1 MRIGHCADLH
11 LGHQRYHAVTP
22 EGRNQREQD
31 VSNAWFRAVDG
42 IVEAAPDLLFIAGD
56 VFDVARPTNY
66 ADDDAAAGIA
76 KLRAALPKMPIVI
89 ITGNHDGVRA
99 EAGSP
104 VAALAHAGVK
114 IVLRATRIS
123 IPQLDAHVLA
133 VPECDVEK
141 VALEPSKDS
150 GTHILLAHGKFSAA
164 LYRLPAAKCLSP
176 DSISPDFALAALG
189 DFHVASQVGPRAFYS
204 GALEAVSSNAWGE
217 IGTAYGWNLFDTE
230 TGTLTRYPIAT
241 RVHIDL
247 PQFGANGMTPK
258 EISERIV
265 EQLTAAALDGA
276 VIRQVVHDVSR
287 GMSQAL
293 DYRAFKK
300 LTGGVALNFHL
311 DCRRPETV
319 TAGRQWVMDLKGDD
333 GPDWIDAMNAEDLDP
348 LPQSDQYT
356 YADAIARGEN
366 PFVSKEAA
374 A

>member
-1 MRIGHCADLH
+1 VKIAHCADLH
-11 LGHQRYHAVTP
+11 LGHNRYHAVTAA
-22 EGRNQREQD
+22 GRNQREQD
-31 VSNAWFRAVDG
+31 VSDAWFRAGDG
-42 IVEAAPDLLFIAGD
+42 IVEAAPDLLLIAGD

-89 ITGNHDGVRA
+89 IAGNHDGVRA

-114 IVLRATRIS
+114 IALKATRIT

-133 VPECDVEK
+133 VPEVDVNK
-141 VALEPSKDS
+141 VSLDPSGDS

-164 LYRLPAAKCLSP
+164 LYRLPAAKCIDP
-176 DSISPDFALAALG
+176 ATISDRFALAALG
-189 DFHVASQVGPRAFYS
+189 DFHVASQVGPRAWYS

-258 EISERIV
+258 EISARIS
-265 EQLTAAALDGA
+265 ENLTAVDLTGA
-276 VIRQVVHDVSR
+276 VVRQVVHDVSR
-287 GMSQAL
+287 GMGQSL

-300 LTGGVALNFHL
+300 LTGGIALNFHL

-333 GPDWIDAMNAEDLDP
+333 GPDWIEDFNKDEP
-348 LPQSDQYT
+348 LPQSDDFSIY
-356 YADAIARGEN
+356 DAFQRGE
-366 PFVSKEAA
+366 SLSDIAA
-374 A
+374 